1 MDGAARGRRCRTGA
15 FCLIRDFDRALALL
29 EKLMA
34 QSYADSITPALL
46 RMDPVWNPIRKNPRF
61 QKLAGGQRD
70 SAFRPHGPLAWN
82 ELLHVGEPDRALQS
96 RADTVT
102 S

>member
-1 MDGAARGRRCRTGA
+1 
-15 FCLIRDFDRALALL
+15 
-29 EKLMA
+29 MA

-70 SAFRPHGPLAWN
+70 SAFRPHGPLAW
-82 ELLHVGEPDRALQS
+82 E
-96 RADTVT
+96 
-102 S
+102 